1 MDETA
6 EHVLFVCPRFTDERE
21 RIQRCLKQP
30 VNVDNIVEIM
40 CKDEAAW
47 KAVRGAASKIMQRLT
62 EDIEVTP

>member
-1 MDETA
+1 M
-6 EHVLFVCPRFTDERE
+6 RS
-21 RIQRCLKQP
+21 IQGGIATKRMEVIQQP
-30 VNVDNIVEIM
+30 ANADNIVEIM